1 VLLNY
6 LGSSN
11 RRSKFVDSLFNHLYL
26 TECVTDLLVR
36 LCTVPDLQGGI
47 SLSDYNELRNDIIQ
61 HCINGFEGA
70 EGNEQKSSLLFEILT
85 QLTKKCYLMIDP
97 HSLFGEITSPF
108 LFMPLLETAFL
119 GGVHTERGA
128 DFLSILFWNLFI
140 AEPNEAIIDV
150 TERNFGF

>member
-1 VLLNY
+1 
-6 LGSSN
+6 
-11 RRSKFVDSLFNHLYL
+11 
-26 TECVTDLLVR
+26 
-36 LCTVPDLQGGI
+36 
-47 SLSDYNELRNDIIQ
+47 
-61 HCINGFEGA
+61 
-70 EGNEQKSSLLFEILT
+70 
-85 QLTKKCYLMIDP
+85 MIDP

-150 TERNFGF
+150 TERNFGFQITAIGGVDVKPQGEGDIKCESQNEEESKAEAGEVGAMRKEEIIRQNTVAGKKKIFQKLDL